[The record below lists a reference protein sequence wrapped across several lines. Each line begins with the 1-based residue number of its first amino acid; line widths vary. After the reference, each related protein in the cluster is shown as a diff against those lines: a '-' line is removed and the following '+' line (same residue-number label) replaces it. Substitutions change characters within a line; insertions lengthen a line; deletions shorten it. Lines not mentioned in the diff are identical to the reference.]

1 MSYSV
6 CLSICLPPAAAF
18 HPYCQQGFGNNFRR
32 KYTQSRVICQSVVVK
47 VAIHVC
53 KSGPSVPVV
62 LHIVPHVCKSWV
74 SAPVIPLFHCHGC
87 RSWVFAP
94 VVGFMCANPD
104 LLPPSVFMDVVPNC
118 VKGPLCSGCFASG
131 IPQGRHLQM
140 PGRSW
145 RAGKA
150 VWRWKARR
158 P

>member
-1 MSYSV
+1 MSCYV

-18 HPYCQQGFGNNFRR
+18 HPYCPHGFGNNFRR

-47 VAIHVC
+47 VASHVC

-94 VVGFMCANPD
+94 VVGFTCAD
-104 LLPPSVFMDVVPNC
+104 LALLLPSAFMYVVPNC
-118 VKGPLCSGCFASG
+118 VRGPLSTGCFAIRRGLCRCPAMNWSA
-131 IPQGRHLQM
+131 
-140 PGRSW
+140 RS
-145 RAGKA
+145 
-150 VWRWKARR
+150 
-158 P
+158 